1 MRRREVIAGV
11 GVFAA
16 VWPSATLAQQA
27 HRVRRIGW
35 LVGLSADDPGMKPRL
50 AALDKELERLGWL
63 EGRTVRIDRRYAPGG
78 ARAEELAKELVALQP
93 DVILGHTVSVTAA
106 LQRHTRAIPIVF
118 VSVGDPLGAGFI
130 GNLARPDGNLTGLM
144 TFEAGISGKWVA
156 MLKEVMPGLTR
167 AMFVANPKTTT
178 YGYYLSG
185 VEAAARALGLELVR
199 AEIESVSDLESSISA
214 FAREPGGALI
224 VAPDLTTSAH
234 GNVIIAL
241 AAQHRVPAV
250 YAFSYL
256 VAGGEL
262 MSYGTDPF
270 AEMRQAASYLDRIL
284 RGAAPGDLPVQTP
297 TNFETA
303 VNLKAAK
310 DLGLTIPPTLL
321 TRADEVIE

>member
-199 AEIESVSDLESSISA
+199 AEIESVSDLESDFRLRSRAWRCLDRGAGPHDFSA
-214 FAREPGGALI
+214 WECHNRTGGP
-224 VAPDLTTSAH
+224 AP
-234 GNVIIAL
+234 
-241 AAQHRVPAV
+241 R
-250 YAFSYL
+250 
-256 VAGGEL
+256 AGGL
-262 MSYGTDPF
+262 CLQLPRRRGRTHGS
-270 AEMRQAASYLDRIL
+270 RQRSSP
-284 RGAAPGDLPVQTP
+284 AP
-297 TNFETA
+297 
-303 VNLKAAK
+303 
-310 DLGLTIPPTLL
+310 
-321 TRADEVIE
+321 TR